1 MPEALIGAGPLA
13 GIRVLELGGIG
24 PGPHAAMLLADL
36 GADVVRVER
45 PDAVL
50 RVGTDDQRDQ
60 MLRSRRSVTLD
71 TKDPADLALLLGLV
85 DATDVLI
92 EGFRPGAAERM
103 GIGPDECL
111 ERNPGLVYGRIT
123 GWGQDGPLAKT
134 AGHDINYVA
143 RTGAL
148 GAIGERGAA
157 PSVPLNL
164 VGDFG
169 GGSLYLV
176 VGVLAAL
183 LERERSGLGQVVDA
197 AMVDGTASLLQLT
210 WALRGVGQ
218 WRDRRGSNLL
228 DGAAP
233 FYTTYV
239 CTDGGYVAVGA
250 LEPAFFAALCA
261 GLGWDDVPGRDDPR
275 EWPALRARLAEAFAQ
290 RTRDEWATIFDGTDA
305 CVSPVL
311 ELHEV
316 ASDHHLAAR
325 ATMIEVD
332 GVVQAAPAPRFS
344 RTSTATPRPPR
355 RSGADTAEV
364 LAEWLPAA
372 SMPAE
377 SMPVEFS
384 PIPNTPTGALA

>member
-1 MPEALIGAGPLA
+1 
-13 GIRVLELGGIG
+13 
-24 PGPHAAMLLADL
+24 MLLADL

-157 PSVPLNL
+157 P
-164 VGDFG
+164 
-169 GGSLYLV
+169 
-176 VGVLAAL
+176 
-183 LERERSGLGQVVDA
+183 R
-197 AMVDGTASLLQLT
+197 
-210 WALRGVGQ
+210 
-218 WRDRRGSNLL
+218 
-228 DGAAP
+228 
-233 FYTTYV
+233 
-239 CTDGGYVAVGA
+239 
-250 LEPAFFAALCA
+250 
-261 GLGWDDVPGRDDPR
+261 
-275 EWPALRARLAEAFAQ
+275 
-290 RTRDEWATIFDGTDA
+290 
-305 CVSPVL
+305 
-311 ELHEV
+311 
-316 ASDHHLAAR
+316 HLPS
-325 ATMIEVD
+325 
-332 GVVQAAPAPRFS
+332 APATSGPRS
-344 RTSTATPRPPR
+344 STA
-355 RSGADTAEV
+355 
-364 LAEWLPAA
+364 
-372 SMPAE
+372 
-377 SMPVEFS
+377 
-384 PIPNTPTGALA
+384 PTRV